1 MESYEAV
8 NNLITYTSKLFTVT
22 YPDDGMNFIA
32 SSFAAK
38 VDYKGGA
45 TVIDADWDN
54 DGKIDISN
62 TIFSENRIFFS
73 RNTTT
78 GFNLT
83 FTNFLIFLEVLLTAL
98 DWPKQILMETEN

>member
-1 MESYEAV
+1 MEGYEAV

-38 VDYKGGA
+38 VNYKGGD

-54 DGKIDISN
+54 DGKIDIAN
-62 TIFSENRIFFS
+62 TIFSGTEFSFPDIKPQVLTSPLQIYLFF
-73 RNTTT
+73 
-78 GFNLT
+78 
-83 FTNFLIFLEVLLTAL
+83 
-98 DWPKQILMETEN
+98 